1 MAARAPFDEQNLQQT
16 GFLSLVHD
24 YTTHQS
30 RGERYLEELRKKN
43 VALLPQLEVAEGT
56 LSANKLQKNQAEE
69 QLKGL
74 EVELAAVEVAVRARQ
89 ARVHSQQEHI
99 SHARLEL
106 EKVKQEEITERELF
120 TKSMLEL
127 NARIRNLCDLQTPL
141 NESLVRKEPQKE
153 LTSKKDSAESKT
165 HQDAQIQK
173 AVEQELAQL
182 TTLCQVEE
190 ENLKKIKTEID
201 DSRKQEILLNDKHQ
215 EVRSRR
221 AELDARLKL
230 MENISQA
237 AKELEDLSTQNAK
250 LEDMFGLLSAELQK
264 LQECPKCGANNIGEV
279 AGGEES

>member
-99 SHARLEL
+99 SHARLKL

-127 NARIRNLCDLQTPL
+127 NARIRENGSGFRNLCDLQTPL

-237 AKELEDLSTQNAK
+237 AKELEDLSTY
-250 LEDMFGLLSAELQK
+250 
-264 LQECPKCGANNIGEV
+264 P
-279 AGGEES
+279 